1 VEKIMQDVSV
11 LIAKNLRKKFSNGSK
26 STLVLD
32 DINVSFNSGKT
43 YAIKGVSGSGKTT
56 LLHVLGG
63 FEFPSMGNVFWGDKD
78 VFSLEDSEKLQ
89 LTNSFIGFV
98 FQFHY
103 LLNEFNA
110 IENIIMPGLIK
121 GLSRK
126 ECLDR
131 AYEVLDAVGL
141 SDKAKNYPSQLS
153 GGEQQ
158 RMSILRAVFNSP
170 VFLLADEPTGDLD
183 SDNAK
188 KIVDFLLK
196 CVEKWGMGLIICTHD
211 EHVCSKMDQVLKL
224 RNGVLY

>member
-1 VEKIMQDVSV
+1 MQKASV
-11 LIAKNLRKKFSNGSK
+11 LTVKNLRKKFVDEDK
-26 STLVLD
+26 STIVLD
-32 DINVSFNSGKT
+32 DVSASFSSGKT

-63 FEFPSMGNVFWGDKD
+63 FESPSMGNVFWGDKD
-78 VFSLEDSEKLQ
+78 LFSLKDSERLQ

-110 IENIIMPGLIK
+110 IENIIMPGLVK

-126 ECLDR
+126 ECLDK
-131 AYEVLDAVGL
+131 AHGILDEVGL
-141 SDKAKNYPSQLS
+141 SDKANDYPAQLS

-158 RMSILRAVFNSP
+158 RISILRAVFNSP
-170 VFLLADEPTGDLD
+170 TFLLADEPTGDLD

-188 KIVDFLLK
+188 KIVDFLIK
-196 CVEKWGMGLIICTHD
+196 CVERWGMGLIVCTHD
-211 EHVCSKMDQVLKL
+211 EYVCTKMDHIFKLK
-224 RNGVLY
+224 NGILY